1 MRLILNVSSTG
12 KTFFFFFFQ
21 IKSLKQ
27 VNQVTF
33 EIPLKCYLS
42 NSVST
47 FCDNLGFL
55 FLAVLTLFQEL
66 DCFRRTTS
74 EQSALARI

>member
-1 MRLILNVSSTG
+1 MFHQQG
-12 KTFFFFFFQ
+12 KLFFPQ
-21 IKSLKQ
+21 IKGLNQ

-33 EIPLKCYLS
+33 ELPLKCYLS

-47 FCDNLGFL
+47 FRDNLGFL

-66 DCFRRTTS
+66 DCFRCATS